1 MARRFGSAIISN
13 TDSTV
18 VHYIPIHAYTCQ
30 GIYRYKKTTK
40 AKTEKPHAKTQRQRF
55 GPCDRRCLDV
65 RGFGRDKDELP
76 LVRRHHRANYL
87 A

>member
-18 VHYIPIHAYTCQ
+18 AHYIPIKAYTCQ

-40 AKTEKPHAKTQRQRF
+40 AKTEKTSRKDAKAKVRTMRQALS
-55 GPCDRRCLDV
+55 RRS
-65 RGFGRDKDELP
+65 GIW
-76 LVRRHHRANYL
+76 A
-87 A
+87 